1 MNDIVDKRKRTH
13 GDYRRTARAA
23 QAIKSV
29 LENGDMWKFDEG
41 FSDLARE
48 SLHLI
53 ATKMARIVEGDWS
66 EPDHWR
72 DISGY
77 AELVLR
83 EIKRMEL
90 DWPASE
96 PSHSIMDDD

>member
-1 MNDIVDKRKRTH
+1 MNDIVDKREHTH
-13 GDYRRTARAA
+13 GDYRRTARTA
-23 QAIKSV
+23 QAIKAV
-29 LENGDMWKFDEG
+29 LESGDMWKFDEG

-83 EIKRMEL
+83 ELERLAAK
-90 DWPASE
+90 
-96 PSHSIMDDD
+96 PSHPIMYDH